1 MFRSD
6 SAGIPPRSDRLSAV
20 SETPEKPA
28 GFRHVRLV
36 VALVVASILGTFA
49 VYTAFADSS
58 IPVLMVAQAQAA
70 SYEGKQ
76 VRLEGK
82 VTESTGDAAD
92 PRGLRFTMKDYKGSE
107 TLKVVYTGAV
117 PDAYRVGRDVV
128 VDGKL
133 ANGVLTATPDSLVT
147 KCPSKY
153 TDKATSADQK
163 TS

>member
-1 MFRSD
+1 M
-6 SAGIPPRSDRLSAV
+6 
-20 SETPEKPA
+20 SETPAATPETPQR

-58 IPVLMVAQAQAA
+58 IPVLMVSQAQAA
-70 SYEGKQ
+70 TYDGKT

-82 VTESTGDAAD
+82 VMSSTGDAAT
-92 PRGLRFTMKDYKGSE
+92 PEGLRFTVRDYKGSE
-107 TLKVVYTGAV
+107 TLKVVYRGSV

-128 VDGKL
+128 VDGRL
-133 ANGVLTATPDSLVT
+133 QNGVLQATPDSLVT

-153 TDKATSADQK
+153 TDKAPGADQK
-163 TS
+163 TT

>member
-1 MFRSD
+1 M
-6 SAGIPPRSDRLSAV
+6 
-20 SETPEKPA
+20 SETPETPR

-36 VALVVASILGTFA
+36 VALVVASLLGTFA

-58 IPVLMVAQAQAA
+58 IPVLMVAQAQA
-70 SYEGKQ
+70 YEGKQ

-82 VTESTGDAAD
+82 VMESTGDAAT
-92 PRGLRFTMKDYKGSE
+92 PAGLRFTMRDYKGSQ
-107 TLKVVYTGAV
+107 TLDVVYTGAV

-128 VDGKL
+128 VDGTL
-133 ANGVLTATPDSLVT
+133 QNGVLKATPDSLVT

-153 TDKATSADQK
+153 TDKAPSADPA